1 VKSRRFTVGLVA
13 TMTAVLLGG
22 CPGGAAAADDT
33 STFEI
38 SARGGLLTV
47 RALAASLADVL
58 RVIGERTGIQMNLR
72 GDLTSPVTVRF
83 TDVPIDEMIKRL
95 ARGYS
100 VCLLYSSPRPDGL
113 AVLREAWIIAGLPV
127 AAGSTA
133 ADPQRRAV
141 WLGEVQRLVARRDAG
156 AAAALARLVA
166 ADDDPAVRA
175 QAAIALGRVQDTTA
189 GATLAGAL
197 RGDPDAYVRRMAA
210 RALGT
215 LHTEEARRGLEAASQ
230 DPDAGVRQEATR
242 ALMRMRPV
250 LQ

>member
-1 VKSRRFTVGLVA
+1 
-13 TMTAVLLGG
+13 MTAALLGG

-33 STFEI
+33 STFEV

-58 RVIGERTGIQMNLR
+58 RVIGERTGVQMKLR
-72 GDLTSPVTVRF
+72 GDLTTPVTARF
-83 TDVPIDEMIKRL
+83 TDVPIDEVIKRL

-113 AVLREAWIIAGLPV
+113 VVWREAWIIAGLAV

-133 ADPQRRAV
+133 IDPQRRAV
-141 WLGEVQRLVARRDAG
+141 WLGEVQRLGARHDAG

-166 ADDDPAVRA
+166 ADEDPAVRA
-175 QAAIALGRVQDTTA
+175 QAAIALGRVHGAPA

-197 RGDPDAYVRRMAA
+197 RSDSDAYVRRMAA

-215 LHTEEARRGLEAASQ
+215 LHTEEARRALEAASQ
-230 DPDAGVRQEATR
+230 DPDASVRREATR
-242 ALMRMRPV
+242 ALTTTPPV
-250 LQ
+250 LR